1 MTLLLLKDDDEA
13 LFEDDEAI
21 FAEEEDLLLLDPI
34 ASLQDDDEA
43 LFEDRACHELDEVEA
58 IPLLLEEDLLLL
70 DPFDTADCGACP
82 ELVEGHRVT
91 LLLRVTEE
99 EEGSSSLRVAHDSAS
114 RS

>member
-21 FAEEEDLLLLDPI
+21 FAEEEDLLLLDP
-34 ASLQDDDEA
+34 
-43 LFEDRACHELDEVEA
+43 
-58 IPLLLEEDLLLL
+58 
-70 DPFDTADCGACP
+70 FDTADCGASP
-82 ELVEGHRVT
+82 ELVEGLRVT
-91 LLLRVTEE
+91 LLLLQDDDEE

>member
-43 LFEDRACHELDEVEA
+43 LFE
-58 IPLLLEEDLLLL
+58 EEDLLLL

-82 ELVEGHRVT
+82 ELVEGLRVT